1 MATKTFKIG
10 LSDADKAAMAQDV
23 YERVLALTFAEYD
36 SSETYNTGDFVV
48 YNDVLYQCKEDGVT
62 GVWNSSKW
70 ETATLQDLLD
80 DAEAAMA
87 AVSSKAEKSYVD
99 ANLNALQTKDNS
111 LQNQIN
117 NNYNVLNTK
126 IDNQDNA
133 IYEELHMV
141 EADTD
146 KISHTFYSNNYV
158 VRTVAY
164 VSGSV
169 LNNTLT
175 IVGTVSSNKLSVGQA
190 SLNFYT
196 KAQVDEFGKSL
207 VMTLDENY
215 VLTVVLKDANGNV
228 LSTQTANLPLD
239 SLIVDGSYDSDTESI
254 ILELDGGTTITI
266 PVADLVSGLV
276 SQDYLEHNYYSKS
289 QSDTKFATKT
299 EFNNLQSDV
308 NSLQYEIDNLA
319 SLLNNLIDNFVA
331 QHKLYS
337 KTTTVVSNTA
347 TISGIVSGNTLVL
360 AMSV

>member
-36 SSETYNTGDFVV
+36 SAETYNTGDFVV

-62 GVWNSSKW
+62 GAWNSSKW

-87 AVSSKAEKSYVD
+87 AVSAKADKSYVD
-99 ANLNALQTKDNS
+99 ANISSLQRKDNNLQT
-111 LQNQIN
+111 QIN
-117 NNYNVLNTK
+117 NLNTK

-169 LNNTLT
+169 SDNTLT

-190 SLNFYT
+190 SFNFYT

-207 VMTLDENY
+207 EMTLDENY
-215 VLTVVLKDANGNV
+215 TLTVVLKDANGNA

-254 ILELDGGTTITI
+254 ILELDGGNTITI

-276 SQDYLEHNYYSKS
+276 STNYLEHNYYNKS
-289 QSDTKFATKT
+289 QSNTKFATKT
-299 EFNNLQSDV
+299 EFNNLQSEV

-319 SLLNNLIDNFVA
+319 SLLNNLIDNFIA
-331 QHKLYS
+331 QHILYS
-337 KTTTVVSNTA
+337 KTTTISTNTA
-347 TISGIVSGNTLVL
+347 IISGIVSGNTLVL
-360 AMSV
+360 AMNIQ